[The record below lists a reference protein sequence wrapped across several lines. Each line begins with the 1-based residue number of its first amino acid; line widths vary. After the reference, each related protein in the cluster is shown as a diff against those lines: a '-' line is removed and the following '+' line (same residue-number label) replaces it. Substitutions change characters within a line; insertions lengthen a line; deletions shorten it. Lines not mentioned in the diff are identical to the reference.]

1 MDDSTDLS
9 SSSSDNDID
18 DIDTPQDP
26 KIVEYQETRKDLRK
40 KADRND
46 RRFIRG
52 VLVIAPIL
60 YYSFVYNP
68 HMVVFIPWVI
78 GFLFI
83 LGKQR
88 WVDID
93 FLAKKCHDIEKEV
106 DIDEFGWETKYGRF
120 DINNKRKVRGLLNI
134 RLDTF
139 PFYMGYLMGLITYLF
154 FIFYSVIILDYNF
167 LSGIFPNAPTGKFEN
182 RVILGSYT
190 IFSIILILVWKFEND
205 LRKELMPDEE
215 EDEEEDKE
223 DDKKEDE

>member
-1 MDDSTDLS
+1 MDEQTNMSGS
-9 SSSSDNDID
+9 SSGDIE

-26 KIVEYQETRKDLRK
+26 RIIEYQETRKDLRK

-60 YYSFVYNP
+60 YYSFVYNR

-93 FLAKKCHDIEKEV
+93 FLAKKCHNIEEEV
-106 DIDEFGWETKYGRF
+106 DIDKFGWETKYGRF
-120 DINNKRKVRGLLNI
+120 DTDNERKVKGLFNI

-139 PFYMGYLMGLITYLF
+139 PFYMG
-154 FIFYSVIILDYNF
+154 
-167 LSGIFPNAPTGKFEN
+167 
-182 RVILGSYT
+182 
-190 IFSIILILVWKFEND
+190 
-205 LRKELMPDEE
+205 
-215 EDEEEDKE
+215 
-223 DDKKEDE
+223 